1 MSDRVPSYATSHTA
15 VKQVLAIS
23 ELKKEFGKVGADEFR
38 KKYAHSFLVLRYSP
52 QDDSDWIDIK
62 TVETSTKKLSQ
73 EADHTVPIL
82 AVALQKSDRN
92 TYSSKITVGRAK
104 NNDIV
109 IRAPKI
115 SKLHCAFRL
124 KKRGR
129 AFELVDMGSSN
140 GTWLNGTRLSK
151 NEASKIKDGDRVT
164 FWRYVFEYLNLDSFI
179 SFLNSPT

>member
-1 MSDRVPSYATSHTA
+1 MFLLLRHSPP
-15 VKQVLAIS
+15 
-23 ELKKEFGKVGADEFR
+23 DE
-38 KKYAHSFLVLRYSP
+38 
-52 QDDSDWIDIK
+52 SDWIDIK
-62 TVETSTKKLSQ
+62 TVETSAKKLQQ
-73 EADHTVPIL
+73 EADRAVPIL
-82 AVALQKSDRN
+82 AVALLKSDRN

-140 GTWLNGTRLSK
+140 GTWHNGSRLSK
-151 NEASKIKDGDRVT
+151 NEASRIKTGDRVS
-164 FWRYVFEYLNLDSFI
+164 FWRYVFEYLDLDSFI
-179 SFLNSPT
+179 AFLNAPA